1 MILIL
6 KIVAG
11 ILLGFGLLKLP
22 TIYRR
27 WKVKQ
32 FYLSLEPVDVFE
44 KVKRADIYTDAQRS
58 LLLALSITQSPKK
71 REEIASQLAHSFSE
85 K

>member
-6 KIVAG
+6 EIAAG
-11 ILLGFGLLKLP
+11 ILLAFGLLKLP

-27 WKVKQ
+27 RKVEN

-44 KVKRADIYTDAQRS
+44 QIRRTDIYTDAQRALLIS
-58 LLLALSITQSPKK
+58 LSVAQSHEK
-71 REEIASQLAHSFSE
+71 RKEIASQLAHSFAE